1 MINRIKSFFVDH
13 HAGTNTADRPHT
25 IDEFHLA
32 AAALLVHAALIDA
45 HFGDDERETII
56 RLIESRLKLTP
67 EEAQALFDAAH
78 EEVDR
83 SIQLHGFTHAVKNG
97 FSYDE
102 RVELIEMLWEVAYA
116 DGHLHDYETNLVR
129 RVSGLIHVPD
139 RESGEAR
146 KRVLARLDLAEAAP
160 F

>member
-13 HAGTNTADRPHT
+13 HAQSNTADQSHS

-45 HFGDDERETII
+45 HFGDDERATII
-56 RLIESRLKLTP
+56 RLIESRLELTR

-102 RVELIEMLWEVAYA
+102 RVELTEMLWEVVYT
-116 DGHLHDYETNLVR
+116 DGKLDEFESQLMR
-129 RVSGLIHVPD
+129 RISGLIYVDD
-139 RESGEAR
+139 RDRGIAR
-146 KRVLARLDLAEAAP
+146 KRVLKRLGKD
-160 F
+160 

>member
-13 HAGTNTADRPHT
+13 HAQTNTADRRHT

-45 HFGDDERETII
+45 HFGHDERETII
-56 RLIESRLKLTP
+56 RLIESRLKLSP

-97 FSYDE
+97 FSYNE
-102 RVELIEMLWEVAYA
+102 RVDLIELLLEVVYS
-116 DGHLHDYETNLVR
+116 DGKLDEFESQLMR
-129 RVSGLIHVPD
+129 RIGGLIYVDD
-139 RESGEAR
+139 RDRGMAR
-146 KRVLARLDLAEAAP
+146 KRVLERLGKD
-160 F
+160 